1 MAMLIF
7 VAVGLLSGLSGRFFG
22 VGIFMIA
29 WIVLS
34 REFASRLGER
44 NSCQTSFLLG
54 LSSIEIT
61 HTFA

>member
-44 NSCQTSFLLG
+44 NSCQTSFL
-54 LSSIEIT
+54 
-61 HTFA
+61 